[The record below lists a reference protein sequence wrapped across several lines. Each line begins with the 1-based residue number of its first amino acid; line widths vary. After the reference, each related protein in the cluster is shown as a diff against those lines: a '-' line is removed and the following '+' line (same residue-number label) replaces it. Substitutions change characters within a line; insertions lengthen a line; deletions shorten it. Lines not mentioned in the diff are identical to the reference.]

1 MRDDSDL
8 HSLASDLRCLLD
20 GKTPSFDSSSQ
31 SSSSSSTAS
40 TSSSSSSGA
49 AAAMTASDL
58 ELETS
63 EGKRFR
69 VHKNILA
76 ARSPVLA
83 DMIRSAEEKQKQ
95 QLHQQKTEE
104 SQNVEKD
111 EEKKQDADS
120 KTSKSSSNSSQS
132 NPIFPSRERLRLS
145 DVKASSARELLSYI
159 YTDSTARADSMAPAL
174 LAAADSYALPGLKRR
189 CERLLGEA
197 LSPANV
203 SSALLLADRH
213 GCGSLRRSALEY
225 CRDNHT
231 YIMKDSD
238 WKTIEEERPGLFQEA
253 VREAVGGGKDKG
265 EEEGEG
271 LCSSHEECLKRRG
284 KRYEIER
291 NSSLPKF
298 DLDTLEE

>member
-1 MRDDSDL
+1 
-8 HSLASDLRCLLD
+8 
-20 GKTPSFDSSSQ
+20 
-31 SSSSSSTAS
+31 
-40 TSSSSSSGA
+40 
-49 AAAMTASDL
+49 MTASDL

-120 KTSKSSSNSSQS
+120 KTSKSISSIQS
-132 NPIFPSRERLRLS
+132 NPVFPSRERLRLS